1 METVLVAFPN
11 LDYDRISIDVVRK
24 WKIRESREIGDTVFF
39 WVGDAYCQMP
49 KADFDR
55 AFADV
60 NN

>member
-39 WVGDAYCQMP
+39 WVGDCQMP

-55 AFADV
+55 AFVNV